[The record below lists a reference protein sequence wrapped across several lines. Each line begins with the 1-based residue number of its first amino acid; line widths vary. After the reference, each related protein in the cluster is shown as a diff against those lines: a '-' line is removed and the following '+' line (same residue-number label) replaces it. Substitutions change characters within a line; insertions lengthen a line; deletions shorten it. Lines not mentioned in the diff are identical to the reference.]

1 MSAKASPWFGYRP
14 LPARTR
20 TARTMDDALERR
32 LAVAE
37 KRLSD
42 VEAEARAATSAA
54 GSTTGDGEA
63 SLQAY
68 QKQILSKL
76 VTIREAL
83 ASGDDDVAHVIK
95 ERNALKEENEK
106 LKKEA
111 AKLNYRINHLVKN
124 MS

>member
-1 MSAKASPWFGYRP
+1 
-14 LPARTR
+14 
-20 TARTMDDALERR
+20 MDDGALERR

-54 GSTTGDGEA
+54 GSTTGDGGA
-63 SLQAY
+63 LRAY

-83 ASGDDDVAHVIK
+83 ASGDGDVAHVIK